1 MPPSPVHKFAIL
13 STPGTMP
20 PYNKV
25 QNCIVPSYQITFCH
39 HTIQYKT
46 LLDLHIKK
54 HFKAHTDA
62 HLFNF
67 NIVRPTPHLLLHF
80 YLSPKHVCLG
90 MHTALWTL
98 KLIKHVNCVE
108 ILNGRTSFNSKLA
121 DLESIIRLS
130 SGAMLGLGTFSQTFL
145 IIPWLRTEIS
155 QVFIRDLT
163 KLELKVQW
171 DILKK
176 TRRIFGSMDPHLI

>member
-1 MPPSPVHKFAIL
+1 MP
-13 STPGTMP
+13 
-20 PYNKV
+20 
-25 QNCIVPSYQITFCH
+25 
-39 HTIQYKT
+39 YKT
-46 LLDLHIKK
+46 VLYLHIEKHFTTIPYSTKLYYTFFILKKK

-80 YLSPKHVCLG
+80 YHSPKHVCLG
-90 MHTALWTL
+90 MHTALWAL

-108 ILNGRTSFNSKLA
+108 ILNGRTSFNRKQA

-130 SGAMLGLGTFSQTFL
+130 SGTMLGLGKFSQTFL
-145 IIPWLRTEIS
+145 IILWFQTEIS
-155 QVFIRDLT
+155 QVFIRNLK

-171 DILKK
+171 DILNK
-176 TRRIFGSMDPHLI
+176 TRRSFGSRDPHLI